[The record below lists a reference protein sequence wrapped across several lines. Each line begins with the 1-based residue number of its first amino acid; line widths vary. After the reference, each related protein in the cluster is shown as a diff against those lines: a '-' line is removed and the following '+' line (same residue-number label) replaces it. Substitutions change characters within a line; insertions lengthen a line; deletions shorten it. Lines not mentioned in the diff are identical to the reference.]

1 MRMEQINPY
10 LNKAINLIFNPF
22 GNPITNQVVC
32 ERGPEATLLVPI
44 TEYVSR
50 TTCVAA

>member
-1 MRMEQINPY
+1 MRMLQINPY
-10 LNKAINLIFNPF
+10 LNKVINLIFNPF
-22 GNPITNQVVC
+22 GNPITNQVAC
-32 ERGPEATLLVPI
+32 EHGPEAIPLVLI